1 MKAQSG
7 LALAIAVAMLG
18 AAVGWLGLGDSS
30 EVTTKIGTRHF
41 DTTGGISLLAGGG
54 SEGLLPDAARG
65 AAGSLVVSD
74 IETRLLI
81 EGSLRGAELDGSWG
95 QWAYGALRPDIA
107 LRQRFDQLLTT
118 VGELSTDELRAF
130 IASRA
135 ERDTSPEQAQTV
147 LALWDR
153 YLTLQQVR
161 FPALIDLNR
170 PAEWS
175 HELQAHQLARREHLG
190 HAWADA
196 FFGEEEQRFRDL
208 IAEHSQTTAAR
219 PSVTAPNALSPS
231 ADLSSGVL
239 HQLRVATY
247 GREAAERLREEDLA
261 QAAWQT
267 RLGNARN
274 AITRLRQAPELS
286 EPQREE
292 AVTQWLAQNFP
303 AAEQVRARALLGLP

>member
-1 MKAQSG
+1 
-7 LALAIAVAMLG
+7 LALAIGVAVLG

-30 EVTTKIGTRHF
+30 EVTTKIGTRHL

-54 SEGLLPDAARG
+54 SEGLPPDAARG
-65 AAGSLVVSD
+65 AAESLAVSD

-81 EGSLRGAELDGSWG
+81 DGSLRGAELDGSWG
-95 QWAYGALRPDIA
+95 QWADGALRPDIA

-118 VGELSTDELRAF
+118 VGELSTDELRVF

-147 LALWDR
+147 LSLWDR

-170 PAEWS
+170 PASWS
-175 HELQAHQLARREHLG
+175 RELQAHQLARREHLG
-190 HAWADA
+190 PVWADA

-208 IAEHSQTTAAR
+208 IAEHSQTAAVR
-219 PSVTAPNALSPS
+219 PSVSIPNALSPS
-231 ADLSSGVL
+231 AELPSSEL

-267 RLGNARN
+267 RLDNARN
-274 AITRLRQAPELS
+274 TITRLGQAPELS